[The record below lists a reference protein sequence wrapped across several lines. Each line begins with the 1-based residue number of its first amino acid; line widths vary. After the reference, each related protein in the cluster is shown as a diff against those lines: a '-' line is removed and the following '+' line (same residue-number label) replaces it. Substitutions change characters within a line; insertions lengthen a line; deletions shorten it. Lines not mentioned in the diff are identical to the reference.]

1 MILATRMITDV
12 SLPQWSSTAMTSKQ
26 MRTLE
31 DSCYILSGSGQMD
44 TSAIGFSSGAFSES
58 FKSTTSIDPKSRRRA
73 FGLSEPIGLPNRYKA
88 METWTTPFLSLSYSF
103 LADNEIQLTGT
114 GHGLTLTILNS
125 SLASPEHYEES
136 CLNGNN
142 YLLVGRIIVLK
153 SVGKL
158 WQALYS
164 YVIVAI

>member
-1 MILATRMITDV
+1 M
-12 SLPQWSSTAMTSKQ
+12 
-26 MRTLE
+26 
-31 DSCYILSGSGQMD
+31 
-44 TSAIGFSSGAFSES
+44 
-58 FKSTTSIDPKSRRRA
+58 
-73 FGLSEPIGLPNRYKA
+73 
-88 METWTTPFLSLSYSF
+88 SLSYSF

-164 YVIVAI
+164 YVIV